1 MSGQIFSIA
10 VADDC
15 TQRRLVVEGQLINSS
30 ASELKIACEKARSE
44 LNARE
49 LVIELNRL
57 TAINQEG
64 ENLVLELMRAG
75 VTIRSQCA
83 FTKHILAELA
93 RRTRKDQQKS
103 TA

>member
-1 MSGQIFSIA
+1 MGKQMLSIA

-15 TQRRLVVEGQLINSS
+15 TQRRLVVEGQLISSS
-30 ASELKIACEKARSE
+30 ATELRIACEKARSE
-44 LNARE
+44 LNARK

-75 VTIRSQCA
+75 VTFRSQCA
-83 FTKHILAELA
+83 FTKHILAELT
-93 RRTRKDQQKS
+93 RRIGKDPQES
-103 TA
+103 TT